1 MKSTTAGER
10 IALMEK
16 INTTERAYQ
25 LGKEYEKVY
34 KGCSQCVVAALQD
47 TFDIR
52 NDAVFRAASGL
63 AAGGGLAT
71 DGSCGAYAGGIM
83 VLSSLQGRKRDTFAD
98 EEELTKSMEP
108 VMKLHNR
115 FIQEY
120 GSVVCRDIQTK
131 IFGRH
136 YYLADPEDFEKFE
149 KAGAHDAYHCP
160 EVVGKA
166 ARWVA
171 ALINEAGLA

>member
-1 MKSTTAGER
+1 MMKKVNTA
-10 IALMEK
+10 EK
-16 INTTERAYQ
+16 AYR
-25 LGKEYEKVY
+25 LGKQYEKVY

-47 TFDIR
+47 TFNIKD
-52 NDAVFRAASGL
+52 DAVFKAAGGL

-71 DGSCGAYAGGIM
+71 DGDCGAYSGGIM
-83 VLSSLQGRKRDTFAD
+83 VLSYLKGRERDAFAN
-98 EEELTKSMEP
+98 EEELTKSMEI
-108 VMKLHNR
+108 VMKLHDR

-120 GSVVCRDIQTK
+120 GSVICRNIQTK

-136 YYLADPEDFEKFE
+136 YYLADMEEFEKFE
-149 KAGAHDAYHCP
+149 KAGGHDAHHCP

-171 ALINEAGLA
+171 TIINEAGLA

>member
-1 MKSTTAGER
+1 MKKIDTAE
-10 IALMEK
+10 M
-16 INTTERAYQ
+16 AYQ
-25 LGKEYEKVY
+25 LGKEYEQTC

-52 NDAVFRAASGL
+52 DDAVFKAAGGL

-83 VLSSLQGRKRDTFAD
+83 VLSSLQGRARDAFAD
-98 EEELTKSMEP
+98 EAELTRSMEII
-108 VMKLHNR
+108 MKLHDR

-120 GSVVCRDIQTK
+120 GSVICRDIQTK
-131 IFGRH
+131 TFGRP
-136 YYLADPEDFEKFE
+136 YYLADMEEFEKFE
-149 KAGAHDAYHCP
+149 KAGGHDAHHCP

-166 ARWVA
+166 ARWAA

>member
-1 MKSTTAGER
+1 MKRKVNA
-10 IALMEK
+10 
-16 INTTERAYQ
+16 ERAYQ

-47 TFDIR
+47 AFDIR
-52 NDAVFRAASGL
+52 NDAVFKSASGL

-71 DGSCGAYAGGIM
+71 DGSCGAYSGGIM
-83 VLSSLQGRKRDTFAD
+83 VLSSLQGRTRDTFAN
-98 EEELTKSMEP
+98 EEELTKSMELI
-108 VMKLHNR
+108 MKLHNR

-120 GSVVCRDIQTK
+120 GSVVCRNIQAK

-136 YYLADPEDFEKFE
+136 YYLADMEEFEKFE
-149 KAGAHDAYHCP
+149 KAGGHDEHHCP

-171 ALINEAGLA
+171 TLINEAGLV

>member
-1 MKSTTAGER
+1 MKR
-10 IALMEK
+10 
-16 INTTERAYQ
+16 INTAERAYQ

-47 TFDIR
+47 IFDIR
-52 NDAVFRAASGL
+52 NDAVFKSAAGL

-71 DGSCGAYAGGIM
+71 DGSCGAYSGGIM
-83 VLSSLQGRKRDTFAD
+83 VLSSLQGRERDAFAN
-98 EEELTKSMEP
+98 EEELTKSMEL
-108 VMKLHNR
+108 VMKLHDM

-120 GSVVCRDIQTK
+120 GSVVCRNIQTK

-136 YYLADPEDFEKFE
+136 YYLADMEEFEKFE
-149 KAGAHDAYHCP
+149 KAGAHDAHHCP

-171 ALINEAGLA
+171 TLINEADLA